1 MEYKSQLSTSQ
12 MIINN
17 LVRID
22 RKCYQ
27 NPPALQN
34 QISSNHDSNNSQ
46 CFPKI
51 VRKSPKLSKSELLR
65 TIDSKT
71 PLMSTS
77 GLRDEMIRPMKRK
90 CLLQDQVFNQKTG
103 VDHNCSQ
110 SKRHKNENN
119 FTEIVER
126 DVITTKKTVN
136 GPENATAILERGVKF
151 TTESLKHNIKKQ
163 ENIRDK
169 DSNAEMNQNY
179 MVANETIQSNDQRL
193 FSSRKDKQRKR
204 RSIHQR
210 QKSENKENVAP
221 KIHLAKRTPIKRRS
235 STRYPDS
242 DNHLDSSKKR
252 KFVDLHDEPPRPIK
266 INSKTRR
273 KSSSKSTLER
283 EPSTFEEFVQ
293 DVHDISTVTK
303 MFIRKAPEFEQE
315 LKTICMAVLIDF
327 SGPIKKLRSL

>member
-1 MEYKSQLSTSQ
+1 

-17 LVRID
+17 PVKID
-22 RKCYQ
+22 RKCLQ

-34 QISSNHDSNNSQ
+34 QISLNHDSGNSQ
-46 CFPKI
+46 CFTKIIRKLPKH
-51 VRKSPKLSKSELLR
+51 SKSKPLR
-65 TIDSKT
+65 NIDSID
-71 PLMSTS
+71 P

-90 CLLQDQVFNQKTG
+90 CLLQDQVFDQKTG
-103 VDHNCSQ
+103 IDNNCSQ
-110 SKRHKNENN
+110 SKRHRNENYV
-119 FTEIVER
+119 TEIVEA
-126 DVITTKKTVN
+126 DVEITTEKTVN
-136 GPENATAILERGVKF
+136 RPENATAILERGEKF
-151 TTESLKHNIKKQ
+151 TTESLTHATEGIISTNIKH
-163 ENIRDK
+163 
-169 DSNAEMNQNY
+169 SNAEC
-179 MVANETIQSNDQRL
+179 MVANETIQSSDQRL

-204 RSIHQR
+204 RSIHRR
-210 QKSENKENVAP
+210 QKSGNKENVAP

-252 KFVDLHDEPPRPIK
+252 NFVDLHDECPRPIK
-266 INSKTRR
+266 INNKTRR
-273 KSSSKSTLER
+273 KSSSKSTFER

-315 LKTICMAVLIDF
+315 LKIICMAVLIDF